1 MLQHDRGTIK
11 RHDPR
16 RSLLAYSCDA
26 ATAILFIIII
36 ALAGLGKVVVKALGG
51 EQVKYPAGS
60 KLVLAEGT
68 SARAGGRERGDYQIP
83 AGAKLI
89 WPGGEMEL
97 SSPFTLHSVD

>member
-1 MLQHDRGTIK
+1 AVQDFLVLAASIRRNGKSLAEIAREDIGRVAGT
-11 RHDPR
+11 
-16 RSLLAYSCDA
+16 AA

-89 WPGGEMEL
+89 W
-97 SSPFTLHSVD
+97 